1 MRPFGRAY
9 GVKNRAFTALNFTM
23 KEVAVEVVKEVLEEV
38 LKEVPVEVPVEVPTY
53 V

>member
-23 KEVAVEVVKEVLEEV
+23 KEVAVEVVKEVL
-38 LKEVPVEVPVEVPTY
+38 KEVPVEVPVEVPTY